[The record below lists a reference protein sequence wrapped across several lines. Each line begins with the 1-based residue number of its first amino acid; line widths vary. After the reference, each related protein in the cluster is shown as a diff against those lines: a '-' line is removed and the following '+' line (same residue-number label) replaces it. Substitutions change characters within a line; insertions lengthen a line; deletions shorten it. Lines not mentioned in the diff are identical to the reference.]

1 MGESDT
7 TTENRVNDNLPITL
21 QGTLSGTSNDTIPS
35 DVGAG
40 NYIFRDD
47 IYELF
52 LY

>member
-7 TTENRVNDNLPITL
+7 TTENRVYDNLPITL

-40 NYIFRDD
+40 NYIFQDD

-52 LY
+52 L